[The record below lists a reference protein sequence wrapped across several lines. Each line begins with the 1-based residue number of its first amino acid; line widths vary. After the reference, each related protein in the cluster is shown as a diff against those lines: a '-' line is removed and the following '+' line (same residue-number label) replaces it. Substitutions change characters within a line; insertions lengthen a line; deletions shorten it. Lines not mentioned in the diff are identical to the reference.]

1 MAPST
6 SEQVDELFD
15 IKNAFFTGNYQT
27 CINEAQKLKVILCL
41 LVDNVREDWSG
52 VFCIRNVVYQY

>member
-15 IKNAFFTGNYQT
+15 VKNAFFTGNYQT
-27 CINEAQKLKVILCL
+27 CINEAQKLKVGAGWL
-41 LVDNVREDWSG
+41 LFS
-52 VFCIRNVVYQY
+52 FICACIGI